1 VFHSILETC
10 WGNFNAGDNHFM
22 ASIKQDPLIVLDVI
36 SVKPK
41 SLKATVRKH
50 DLMLVQ
56 SMEREIT
63 TLFGDT
69 SYKQCGLA
77 AKNSMD
83 S

>member
-1 VFHSILETC
+1 MLGKLQS
-10 WGNFNAGDNHFM
+10 AGDNHFM
-22 ASIKQDPLIVLDVI
+22 ASIKQDPLIVVLDVI

-56 SMEREIT
+56 SMESRHCLAIH
-63 TLFGDT
+63 LINNAD
-69 SYKQCGLA
+69 SPA

>member
-1 VFHSILETC
+1 MQVTTISWRPSSKILDRC
-10 WGNFNAGDNHFM
+10 F
-22 ASIKQDPLIVLDVI
+22 DVI